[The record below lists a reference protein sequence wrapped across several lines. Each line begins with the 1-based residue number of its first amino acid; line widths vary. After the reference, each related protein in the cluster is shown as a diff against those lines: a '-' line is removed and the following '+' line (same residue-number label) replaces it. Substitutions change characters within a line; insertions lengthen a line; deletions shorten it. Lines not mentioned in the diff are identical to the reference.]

1 MIHRIKTLSLAYYFT
16 DNPKYASK
24 AVELLRVWF
33 LNNDTKMNPNLQYAE
48 MVLGKNNGSS
58 TGIMDAHDIPNVID
72 AIGIIGHS
80 PLSTKQNQLDMQ
92 LWFSSYL
99 DWLLHSDFGKKEAQS
114 IGNHGTWYDVQSSSI
129 SLFLN
134 KTDIA
139 KNILQ
144 SSMHKLIL
152 EEIQPD
158 GRQPFELKRTN
169 SWDYS
174 IFNLQG
180 LFELSTIGQHVGLD
194 LWNYNTK
201 GTAAKPLLQAALDY
215 LLPYALKKQVW
226 SYPQIASPMNTKSL
240 SDLLCQAIIHF
251 YPKNNQVY
259 IQAYKSLN
267 TKKGI
272 AMNTDNLI
280 YTCKCHL
287 T

>member
-1 MIHRIKTLSLAYYFT
+1 V
-16 DNPKYASK
+16 P
-24 AVELLRVWF
+24 LR
-33 LNNDTKMNPNLQYAE
+33 P
-48 MVLGKNNGSS
+48 
-58 TGIMDAHDIPNVID
+58 VI
-72 AIGIIGHS
+72 
-80 PLSTKQNQLDMQ
+80 
-92 LWFSSYL
+92 

-194 LWNYNTK
+194 LWNYNTNK
-201 GTAAKPLLQAALDY
+201 GNSSKAT
-215 LLPYALKKQVW
+215 
-226 SYPQIASPMNTKSL
+226 IASSIRLFTSVCFEKTSMVL
-240 SDLLCQAIIHF
+240 SPDSIT
-251 YPKNNQVY
+251 NE
-259 IQAYKSLN
+259 YKEF
-267 TKKGI
+267 I
-272 AMNTDNLI
+272 
-280 YTCKCHL
+280 
-287 T
+287 